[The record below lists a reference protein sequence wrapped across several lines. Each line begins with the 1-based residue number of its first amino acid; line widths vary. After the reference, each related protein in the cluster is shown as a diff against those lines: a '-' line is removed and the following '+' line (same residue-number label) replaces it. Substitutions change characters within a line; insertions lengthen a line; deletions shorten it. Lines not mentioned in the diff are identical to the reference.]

1 MTDAFVNYINETLC
15 EFQIEADRVAT
26 SDIEAGIRTIIKDIL
41 DAIKETV
48 PTFEMSDVIP
58 TGSFYEGTKIGAPD
72 EFDFMIAL
80 KQLTGPDKLNLHR
93 GCSDWYPQ
101 IELKQGMVFS
111 RKYMVNTFINDEQR
125 HKNYLGSS
133 RILVLY
139 FWREVREMLKRKT
152 FSIDTARGTI
162 SSDSCQK
169 KKIGVLL
176 QTQSEKVITKAKE

>member
-1 MTDAFVNYINETLC
+1 MTDAFVKYINKTLC

-72 EFDFMIAL
+72 EFDFMIVL

-111 RKYMVNTFINDEQR
+111 RNT
-125 HKNYLGSS
+125 
-133 RILVLY
+133 
-139 FWREVREMLKRKT
+139 W
-152 FSIDTARGTI
+152 
-162 SSDSCQK
+162 
-169 KKIGVLL
+169 
-176 QTQSEKVITKAKE
+176 